1 LTQPAYG
8 TPKAEPHDPPQLYQV
23 KIDPGER
30 WDRAAMNPD
39 VIAKIKS
46 VVEQHRSELQMA
58 PTQLEETVA
67 IDP

>member
-1 LTQPAYG
+1 M
-8 TPKAEPHDPPQLYQV
+8 

-39 VIAKIKS
+39 IIARIKS
-46 VVEQHRSELQMA
+46 VVEQHRLELQMA

-67 IDP
+67 TAP